1 MKKFGYFVLILAVV
15 CLIGMVSA
23 EVTTIADNDGNGNA
37 YSTTIAFTDD
47 GELAISGVLVT
58 GADTATVTSGGDDT
72 GLLTS
77 AGNAAVVTGA
87 DTFVAGSTATE
98 VGGSIASTSL
108 VASGDADVTEA
119 QGATTSSVIGGS
131 AAGQASVVSADSVE
145 ATTIAVAEDGAEAGT
160 TVSAAN
166 MDGTIV
172 QGAVGIG
179 LAAAGQRVRT
189 AGSDQDL
196 YAETWAGA
204 GSNYAE
210 TTTVAELDTG
220 MILVYQGAIADPTL
234 LGGFAAAGQY
244 AQYSGTGFVGSFTD
258 AEGANTEAEANIIAH
273 TDAGNTMTGAQLQV
287 GATNS
292 DGSIAAQTGIIGAF
306 TGTVNVKAETE
317 AEVEGSEA
325 ETEAEAGLRGYAIEF
340 GQDSGATAAGEV
352 GSAQDTRFTGIGFV
366 ATEAEN
372 ADGTEVGAFAG
383 SRDDVGYVQTIQMAG
398 ADNTDAAVSQV
409 GTVRT
414 PSGTG
419 MMETW
424 AENGNFP
431 GNYASVA
438 VGVED
443 GQIYAGQDAQINY
456 QNVPGSAFA
465 QQTVAVTGPGG
476 VGNAGYAWTENEAGD
491 AFGNYAAV
499 GTRVEDGS
507 LIVAMQEPSYA
518 YAGAGYIE
526 ANEIEATLG
535 FGASTTQW
543 ASARSFHDRDRD
555 RESYTGIGTSEAEA
569 HSHVFGHAFAIVI

>member
-1 MKKFGYFVLILAVV
+1 
-15 CLIGMVSA
+15 MVSA

-37 YSTTIAFTDD
+37 YSTTIAYTDD

-108 VASGDADVTEA
+108 VASGDVDVTEA

-145 ATTIAVAEDGAEAGT
+145 ATTVAVAEDGAEAGT

-172 QGAVGIG
+172 QGAIGIG
-179 LAAAGQRVRT
+179 LAAAGQAVHT
-189 AGSDQDL
+189 GGANQEL

-210 TTTVAELDTG
+210 TTTVADLDTG
-220 MILVYQGAIADPTL
+220 LILVYQGAIADPTL

-258 AEGANTEAEANIIAH
+258 AEGANTEAEANIIAY
-273 TDAGNTMTGAQLQV
+273 TDTGNTMTGAQLQV

-292 DGSIAAQTGIIGAF
+292 DGSIAAQEGLIAATV
-306 TGTVNVKAETE
+306 GTVNVNAETE

-340 GQDSGATAAGEV
+340 GQVSGATAAGEV

-366 ATEAEN
+366 ETEAEN

-398 ADNTDAAVSQV
+398 ADNTDAAASQV

-414 PSGTG
+414 PSGSG

-431 GNYASVA
+431 GNYASVG

-443 GQIYAGQDAQINY
+443 GQIYASQNAQTNY
-456 QNVPGSAFA
+456 DIESDAFA
-465 QQTVAVTGPGG
+465 YQVVAVTGPGG

-507 LIVAMQEPSYA
+507 LIVGLVEPGYA
-518 YAGAGYIE
+518 YAGEGYME
-526 ANEIEATLG
+526 ANEIETTNG

-543 ASARSFHDRDRD
+543 ASARSFRDRDRD